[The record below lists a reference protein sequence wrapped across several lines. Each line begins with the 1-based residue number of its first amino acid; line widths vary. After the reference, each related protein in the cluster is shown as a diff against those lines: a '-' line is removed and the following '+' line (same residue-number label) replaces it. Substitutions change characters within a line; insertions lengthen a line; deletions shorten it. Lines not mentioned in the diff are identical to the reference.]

1 VRALAGSPETTLFAG
16 GLGSLRLV
24 LKKGAEHFRPAF
36 LEIGV
41 LLQSLL

>member
-1 VRALAGSPETTLFAG
+1 MRALAGSPETTYSPEA
-16 GLGSLRLV
+16 LRLV

-36 LEIGV
+36 LEIRV